1 MGIQHTP
8 PFMDV
13 DNRITDVYHQSMQTV
28 EETLLKLKETVCS
41 WLTTLNID
49 FEPLKSMTIEHQE
62 QMLSSLKAHTEDD
75 GKEAKE
81 CTLLP

>member
-13 DNRITDVYHQSMQTV
+13 DDRNTDVYRQSMQTV
-28 EETLLKLKETVCS
+28 KETLLKLKEMVCS
-41 WLTTLNID
+41 WLTTCNID
-49 FEPLKSMTIEHQE
+49 FEPLKSMTIEHLE

-75 GKEAKE
+75 GKEAEE
-81 CTLLP
+81 CTILL